1 MNYMRQLRFN
11 EENRPDTN
19 ESRFIHNDEA
29 DIDHYEYDE
38 MIQPR
43 KDLEALQHFWKV
55 NVK

>member
-19 ESRFIHNDEA
+19 ESRFIHNDEV

-38 MIQPR
+38 MI
-43 KDLEALQHFWKV
+43 
-55 NVK
+55 